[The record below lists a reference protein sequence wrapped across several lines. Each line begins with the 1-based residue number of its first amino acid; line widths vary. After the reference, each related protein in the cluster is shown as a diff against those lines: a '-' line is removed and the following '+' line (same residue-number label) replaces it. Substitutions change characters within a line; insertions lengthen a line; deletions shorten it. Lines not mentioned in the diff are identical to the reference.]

1 LFARDLPELM
11 NPGRASRPAR
21 LLPWAALAAL
31 LCVLPVRLGAAPEE
45 QARMELGRKVF
56 TEIAEPKCGICHTLK
71 DAGTSGEIGAKL
83 EELQPDE
90 QRVLTAV
97 RGGLGVMPRYDDK
110 LTKEQ
115 IEAVAYYVSR
125 AARQPK

>member
-1 LFARDLPELM
+1 MSNRNAPRARGML
-11 NPGRASRPAR
+11 S
-21 LLPWAALAAL
+21 WAGVAAL
-31 LCVLPVRLGAAPEE
+31 LAAVPVVLGAPPARE
-45 QARMELGRKVF
+45 ARMELGRKVF

-71 DAGTSGEIGAKL
+71 DAGATGEIGAKL
-83 EELQPDE
+83 EDIQPDE

-97 RGGLGVMPRYDDK
+97 RGGVGVMPRYDDK

-125 AARQPK
+125 AVRQPK

>member
-1 LFARDLPELM
+1 
-11 NPGRASRPAR
+11 
-21 LLPWAALAAL
+21 
-31 LCVLPVRLGAAPEE
+31 
-45 QARMELGRKVF
+45 MELGRKVF

-90 QRVLTAV
+90 QRVLAAV
-97 RGGLGVMPRYDDK
+97 RGGVGVMPRYDDK

-125 AARQPK
+125 AVRQSGK